1 MLMKKVLV
9 YVVGVESQV
18 NSKKRRIE
26 MTFSKDALIAKL
38 QHEIEELEK
47 KIERLE
53 CYACATQRY
62 ACHHD
67 GEDE

>member
-18 NSKKRRIE
+18 NSKKRRIK

-38 QHEIEELEK
+38 QHVIEKLEK

-53 CYACATQRY
+53 CYACATQRHSCY
-62 ACHHD
+62 HD
-67 GEDE
+67 EEEE

>member
-1 MLMKKVLV
+1 M
-9 YVVGVESQV
+9 SF
-18 NSKKRRIE
+18 
-26 MTFSKDALIAKL
+26 TKDALIAKL

-53 CYACATQRY
+53 CYACATQRH

-67 GEDE
+67 GEEE